1 MWRHYVLHPAAD
13 LFAFD
18 GYICHCFDQI
28 HDKKQPVIITCFI
41 STTKCLT
48 RTKLLEERSISTNS
62 LRVYEG
68 RCLECLIHIS
78 VANQKAEALYQNK
91 LNYYLYYP
99 TPMTSCLPARF
110 HFLKTL
116 KPSKTMLLTKPN
128 V

>member
-1 MWRHYVLHPAAD
+1 MWRQYVLHPAAD

-18 GYICHCFDQI
+18 GYICHCCDQI

-48 RTKLLEERSISTNS
+48 RTKLSEEGSISTNS

-78 VANQKAEALYQNK
+78 ESRGLVPEQTHLH
-91 LNYYLYYP
+91 LYYP
-99 TPMTSCLPARF
+99 TPMTSCLPVRF

-116 KPSKTMLLTKPN
+116 KPSKTMLLTKPT